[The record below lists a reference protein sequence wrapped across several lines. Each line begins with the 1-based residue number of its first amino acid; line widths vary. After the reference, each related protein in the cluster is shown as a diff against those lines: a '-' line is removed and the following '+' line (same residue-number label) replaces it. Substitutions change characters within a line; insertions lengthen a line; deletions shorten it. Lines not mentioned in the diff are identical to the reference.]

1 MSISHVFDT
10 YATTQKGRIMHFDV
24 VLNEQNPA
32 VALGYAREWLE
43 HIGEG
48 DAAVTLNT
56 CVFCHSAEAPA
67 ALQHDI
73 AQQGYAIIKMEGCPI

>member
-1 MSISHVFDT
+1 
-10 YATTQKGRIMHFDV
+10 
-24 VLNEQNPA
+24 
-32 VALGYAREWLE
+32 VALGYAREWLQ

-67 ALQHDI
+67 ALQQDI
-73 AQQGYAIIKMEGCPI
+73 AQQGYAIIKMEGCPA